1 MAKAIVVCGK
11 ICSGKTTYAKKLRC
25 EHHAVLLSC
34 DEITLALFP
43 QQIGDQHDS
52 IVEKT
57 QNYLFRKSLDI
68 LECDINVILD
78 WGFWM
83 KQERDEA
90 REFYCS
96 RGVECEFHYVDVS
109 DEIWQKNL
117 DKRNRAILDGTV
129 SAYYVDEGLAR
140 KFDSIFEMP
149 VKEEI
154 DIRVNNE
161 WI

>member
-1 MAKAIVVCGK
+1 MAKIFLICGK
-11 ICSGKTTYAKKLRC
+11 ICSGKTTYAEKLCRQYR
-25 EHHAVLLSC
+25 AVLLSC

-68 LECDINVILD
+68 VECDINVILD

-83 KQERDEA
+83 KKERDEA
-90 REFYCS
+90 RKFY
-96 RGVECEFHYVDVS
+96 RDHGIECEFHYIDVNN
-109 DEIWQKNL
+109 EIWQKNL
-117 DKRNRAILDGTV
+117 NKRNRAILDGTV

-140 KFDSIFEMP
+140 KFDSVFEMP
-149 VKEEI
+149 TKKEI
-154 DIRVNNE
+154 DIWVSNE
-161 WI
+161 WN